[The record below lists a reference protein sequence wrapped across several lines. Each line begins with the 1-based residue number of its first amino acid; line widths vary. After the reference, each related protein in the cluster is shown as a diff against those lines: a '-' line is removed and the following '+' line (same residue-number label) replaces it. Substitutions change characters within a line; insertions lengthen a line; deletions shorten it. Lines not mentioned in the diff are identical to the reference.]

1 MSPAPA
7 IASAIT
13 SWIDPSPFLT
23 KAADV
28 PAGVMLQVGDMYV
41 WALLGIAPILV
52 ISALVLIRTMY
63 VRVEFFAME
72 FGRGGFWGRVKAI
85 THFIALG
92 FLMIVV
98 GGAAGW
104 LGWQAQGYSA
114 TLSAEGVTQVSQG
127 ETTKFGWDELIDAPK
142 HIRSTEFGITF
153 SKGGERCR
161 VLFRQQY
168 IGEKLQDKAIAIA
181 ENAVSIASLKRK

>member
-1 MSPAPA
+1 MS
-7 IASAIT
+7 ASAIT
-13 SWIDPSPFLT
+13 SWIDPSPLLT
-23 KAADV
+23 KGTDV
-28 PAGVMLQVGDMYV
+28 PVGVMLQIGDMYV
-41 WALLGIAPILV
+41 WGLLGIAPLLV

-63 VRVEFFAME
+63 LRVEFFALE

-85 THFIALG
+85 SHIIALG
-92 FLMIVV
+92 FVMIVI
-98 GGAAGW
+98 GSAAGW

-114 TLSAEGVTQVSQG
+114 TLSAEGVTQVFQG
-127 ETTKFGWDELIDAPK
+127 ETLKYGWDELNDAPR

-153 SKGGERCR
+153 SKGDARCR

-181 ENAVSIASLKRK
+181 ENAVSIARLRR